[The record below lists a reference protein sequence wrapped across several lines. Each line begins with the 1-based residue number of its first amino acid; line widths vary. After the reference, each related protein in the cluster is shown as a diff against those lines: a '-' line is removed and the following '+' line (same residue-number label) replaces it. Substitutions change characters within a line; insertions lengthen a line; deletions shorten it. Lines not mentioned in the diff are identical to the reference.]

1 MFLKKVIVLVRS
13 IEEPMWEET
22 TKQKTNKEAKKIYE
36 TKKKYCHDLSIFAGV
51 LSSRISPDCLC
62 WTRSKRREG

>member
-1 MFLKKVIVLVRS
+1 MFLKKVIVLVLS

-36 TKKKYCHDLSIFAGV
+36 TKKSIVTIFQSLRGFNLPYFPRLS
-51 LSSRISPDCLC
+51 LLD
-62 WTRSKRREG
+62 